1 MNLLLKPWMSRS
13 LAVGA
18 LVFLLL
24 AAYAVLF
31 MPIVDKYVNNRD
43 RIQDLD
49 DQLTHY
55 RMLAAEEPAVRER
68 LEAFKQRN
76 QGSELYLK
84 GETPTLAGAELQE
97 RVKSVVESS
106 GGTLVSTQTLPEAEE
121 EGLVRVS
128 VKVRMRGDVE
138 GVQRVIYGLETG
150 RPLVFLENVLVRSR
164 VVRRRGVVNVSELD
178 ISFDVTGYMH
188 AGQAA

>member
-1 MNLLLKPWMSRS
+1 
-13 LAVGA
+13 
-18 LVFLLL
+18 
-24 AAYAVLF
+24 
-31 MPIVDKYVNNRD
+31 MPIVDKYVDNRG
-43 RIQDLD
+43 RIQDLY
-49 DQLTHY
+49 DQLTRY

-106 GGTLVSTQTLPEAEE
+106 GGTLVSTQTMPEAEE
-121 EGLVRVS
+121 QGLVRVS
-128 VKVRMRGDVE
+128 VKVRMRADVE
-138 GVQRVIYGLETG
+138 GVQKVLYGLETG

-164 VVRRRGVVNVSELD
+164 VVRRRGVVNISELD
-178 ISFDVTGYMH
+178 VSFDVTGYMH